1 MSTACMYTAC
11 ITQISRRR
19 QPLCIRL
26 IGDMSAMH
34 AAYATAATAN
44 GGVLFFTYTYA
55 VQMGTEWVKVPDIC
69 AHAYV

>member
-1 MSTACMYTAC
+1 
-11 ITQISRRR
+11 
-19 QPLCIRL
+19 
-26 IGDMSAMH
+26 MSAMH